1 MGLKT
6 RSKDS
11 NGTYLKIFG
20 GKIVQERSENFTSDN
35 EVKVRENKNGNKV
48 YYVEYDSVSGKL
60 VHAEMKHIEK
70 ISADVIEL
78 LLKDGIDSYQLTLSV
93 DSRYGQSFMARM
105 LALDLNEEVEII
117 PYAFENKEGKKV
129 SGLNIKQNGEKVN
142 SLYTKDSPNGM
153 PEAKQVR
160 KGKEIKWDF
169 TDQTNFYY
177 DKFEEF
183 AAKFPKQGDV
193 HSSKEEVTDF
203 DDDISDDELPF

>member
-6 RSKDS
+6 RDKGS

-20 GKIVQERSENFTSDN
+20 GKIVQERSEMFTSDN
-35 EVKVRENKNGNKV
+35 EVLVRENKNGNKV

-60 VHAEMKHIEK
+60 TKAEMKHIEQ

-78 LLKDGIDSYQLTLSV
+78 VLKDGIDTYKLTLNV

-105 LALDLNEEVEII
+105 LAIDLDKEVEII

-129 SGLNIKQNGEKVN
+129 SGLNVKQNGEKIN
-142 SLYTKDSPNGM
+142 SLYTKDAPNGL

-177 DKFEEF
+177 DRFEEF
-183 AAKFPKQGDV
+183 AAKFPDQPAEAIHAEAVGA
-193 HSSKEEVTDF
+193 F
-203 DDDISDDELPF
+203 DEDISDDELPF